1 MEKPLVFTFLSEI
14 NADRRRN
21 AAVLDA
27 EVVAVFVAA
36 RVRNGLERDAR
47 LEAER
52 KPENVFGEVSDFFG
66 LGLARDESGSGV
78 DEPQKLGHQSN
89 AHVWQNDG
97 RQIVLKESGNVTK
110 CRL

>member
-36 RVRNGLERDAR
+36 RV
-47 LEAER
+47 
-52 KPENVFGEVSDFFG
+52 
-66 LGLARDESGSGV
+66 

-89 AHVWQNDG
+89 ANVRQNDG